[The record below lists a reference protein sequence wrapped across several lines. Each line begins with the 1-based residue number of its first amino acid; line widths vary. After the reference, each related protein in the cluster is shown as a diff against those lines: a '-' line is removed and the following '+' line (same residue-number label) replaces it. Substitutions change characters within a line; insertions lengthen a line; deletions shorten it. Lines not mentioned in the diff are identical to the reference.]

1 VELSERDKR
10 IISYVQG
17 DLPLASRPF
26 APLARELGIGE
37 EEVVARLREL
47 AEAGVMRRFGATLR
61 HQKSGFAANVM
72 VAWRVP
78 AERADEVGEALAA
91 YRRVSHCYRR
101 ETCDG
106 FDYNLFSMVHGTSE
120 DEVRGLVRE
129 MSRQVGVDDYA
140 LLFSRQELK
149 KTSMRYY

>member
-1 VELSERDKR
+1 LELSELDKR
-10 IISYVQG
+10 IIAYVQG

-26 APLARELGIGE
+26 APLARQLGVGE
-37 EEVVARLREL
+37 EEIAARLREL

-61 HQKSGFAANVM
+61 HQKSGFGANVM

-78 AERADEVGEALAA
+78 AERADEVGEALAS

-120 DEVRGLVRE
+120 DEVRALVERMAGE
-129 MSRQVGVDDYA
+129 VGVEDHA